1 VSSTII
7 VRVVR
12 SVKPEREPPI
22 GAPHDKHYAPVGR
35 NARSIRYSIVG
46 LTIWNLALTF
56 LLLVPIEIAARHY
69 FPSVYQRTVPGAN
82 YPTHLA
88 AWAEADADLGW
99 TVTRSPAYAALSR
112 VRYRINSQGFRHGED
127 FNSLPQKP
135 LGQRHVVVLGDS
147 FTFGVNLQEAETC
160 PAFLSQHLGPN
171 WRAFNLGVPGYGID
185 QMVLSYEKYHAVL
198 QPDVVVLIFIDEDVD
213 RVFEAFRGAEGL
225 PKPSFE
231 VVKGELRERQPHIET
246 ILGSLLYRSRIANVI
261 YSRWYR
267 PRESVRISAALLR
280 RLAKETSGYGEKL
293 VLVRYPSIEQVD
305 GRDVYRAYPFQEVLD
320 GYGITDV
327 EPLEVLRKVGDPRAL
342 YFVGDEHPTAEA
354 NRVVADAIYAA
365 WPM

>member
-1 VSSTII
+1 
-7 VRVVR
+7 VVR
-12 SVKPEREPPI
+12 SVPERQPPI
-22 GAPHDKHYAPVGR
+22 GPPHDKHGAPVGR

-46 LTIWNLALTF
+46 LTIWNLALTL

-69 FPSVYQRTVPGAN
+69 FPSVYQRTIPGAN
-82 YPTHLA
+82 HPTRIAVWA
-88 AWAEADADLGW
+88 APDPDLGW
-99 TVTRSPAYAALSR
+99 TVTRSPEYAALAR
-112 VRYRINSQGFRHGED
+112 VTYRINGQGFRHSED

-135 LGQRHVVVLGDS
+135 FGQRHVVVLGDS
-147 FTFGVNLQEAETC
+147 FTFGVNLQEAETA

-171 WRAFNLGVPGYGID
+171 WGVFNLGVPGYGID
-185 QMVLSYEKYHAVL
+185 QMVLSYEKYHAAL
-198 QPDVVVLIFIDEDVD
+198 QPDVVVLIFIDDDID

-231 VVKGELRERQPHIET
+231 MVKGELRERKPHTET

-280 RLAKETSGYGEKL
+280 RLAEKTSGYGEKL

-305 GRDVYRAYPFQEVLD
+305 GRGIYREYPFQKVLA
-320 GYGITDV
+320 GYAINYV

-342 YFVGDEHPTAEA
+342 YFAGDWHPTAKA
-354 NRVVADAIYAA
+354 DRVVADAIYAA

>member
-1 VSSTII
+1 
-7 VRVVR
+7 VVR
-12 SVKPEREPPI
+12 SVKPE
-22 GAPHDKHYAPVGR
+22 R

-46 LTIWNLALTF
+46 LALWNLALTF

-69 FPSVYQRTVPGAN
+69 FPSVYQRAVPGAN
-82 YPTHLA
+82 HPTHIA
-88 AWAEADADLGW
+88 IWAEPDPDLGW
-99 TVTRSPAYAALSR
+99 TVSRSPEYVALER
-112 VRYRINSQGFRHGED
+112 VPYRINGQGFRHSED

-135 LGQRHVVVLGDS
+135 LGRRHVVVLGDS
-147 FTFGVNLQEAETC
+147 FTFGVHLQERETA
-160 PAFLSQHLGPN
+160 PAFLSEHLGPN
-171 WRAFNLGVPGYGID
+171 WRVFNLGVPGYGID
-185 QMVLSYEKYHAVL
+185 QMVLSYEKYRAAL
-198 QPDVVVLIFIDEDVD
+198 QPDVVVLMFIDEDVD

-231 VVKGELRERQPHIET
+231 VVKGELRARQPHTET

-280 RLAKETSGYGEKL
+280 RLAEDITGYGEKL
-293 VLVRYPSIEQVD
+293 VLVRYPLIQQVD
-305 GRDVYRAYPFQEVLD
+305 GREVYRAYPFQKVLER
-320 GYGITDV
+320 YGITYV

-342 YFVGDEHPTAEA
+342 YFVGDEHPTARA
-354 NRVVADAIYAA
+354 NRVVAEAIYTR